1 MINSFLKIIYKF
13 IIKPVLFSFD
23 AEEVHTQAINIGHKL
38 SKIRL
43 AQLLFKQLFYI
54 NSKSLKSEMFGLKFN
69 SPVGLSAGF
78 DYEGLITCI
87 TPYIGFGFESAGT
100 VTYNQYEG
108 NEKPRLARLPKSRS
122 LLVNKGFK
130 SSGVKQ
136 MVNNITFVNGFNL
149 GLSIGAT
156 NSPECSTPDSQ
167 IEDIIDT
174 FKYVKAHPVYKKL
187 AYLELNI
194 SCPNVKGAGTLAN
207 EYNLYAI
214 LTKIKELNLNKVLL
228 VKFPIEIEHSY
239 ARKLVQI
246 MIDLNVD
253 GVIIGNLA
261 KNRDNS
267 LLNFAE
273 LKNIGNGNFS
283 GKPTWDL
290 SNDLISVIYK
300 DFGKEIKIIGVGG
313 IFTAEDA
320 YEKIKR
326 GASLVQLITGMI
338 YQGPQLIS
346 EINAGLIKLLD
357 QDGYENINDAVGSYY
372 N

>member
-1 MINSFLKIIYKF
+1 MNKLIRFKYKY
-13 IIKPVLFSFD
+13 IIKPLLFKLD
-23 AEEVHTQAINIGHKL
+23 AEYVHNQAIILGNKL

-43 AQLLFKQLFYI
+43 VQLLFKNLFYVNSKYLKTQLF
-54 NSKSLKSEMFGLKFN
+54 NLKFN

-78 DYEGLITCI
+78 DYEGLISGI
-87 TPYIGFGFESAGT
+87 TPYLGFGFESAGT
-100 VTYNQYEG
+100 VTYNSYEG
-108 NEKPRLARLPKSRS
+108 NFPPRLARLPKSQS

-130 SSGVKQ
+130 SIGIKNV
-136 MVNNITFVNGFNL
+136 VNNLTFINGFNL

-156 NSPECSTPDSQ
+156 NSESCSTSDAQ
-167 IEDIIDT
+167 IEDIINT
-174 FKYVKAHPVYKKL
+174 FKYVKAHPIYKNL

-207 EYNLYAI
+207 EYNLYAT
-214 LTKIKELNLNKVLL
+214 LTKIKELKINKPLF
-228 VKFPIEIEHSY
+228 VKFPIEIVPSY

-261 KNRDNS
+261 KNRDNT
-267 LLNFAE
+267 LLNKE
-273 LKNIGNGNFS
+273 EIENLGSGNFS
-283 GKPTWDL
+283 GKPTWNL
-290 SNDLISVIYK
+290 SNELISIIYK

-313 IFTAEDA
+313 IFNANDA

-338 YQGPQLIS
+338 FEGPQLIS
-346 EINAGLIKLLD
+346 EINIDLIKLLKK
-357 QDGYENINDAVGSYY
+357 DGYKNINEAVGSYY
-372 N
+372 

>member
-1 MINSFLKIIYKF
+1 MINYILNKCYKF
-13 IIKPVLFSFD
+13 LIKPILFSFD
-23 AEEVHTQAINIGHKL
+23 AEEVHHQAINIGHKL
-38 SKIRL
+38 SNIRL
-43 AQLLFKQLFYI
+43 AQLLFKYLFYI
-54 NSKSLKSEMFGLKFN
+54 NSKSLKTELFGLKFH

-78 DYEGLITCI
+78 DYEGLITGI

-108 NEKPRLARLPKSRS
+108 NEKPRLARLPKSKS

-130 SSGVKQ
+130 SSGVKN
-136 MVNNITFVNGFNL
+136 MVNNLTFVNGFNL

-156 NSPECSTPDSQ
+156 NSPECATPDAQ
-167 IEDIIDT
+167 IEDIINT

-207 EYNLYAI
+207 EYNLYSI
-214 LTKIKELNLNKVLL
+214 LSKLKELNLNKSLL

-261 KNRDNS
+261 KNRDNP
-267 LLNFAE
+267 LLDTNE
-273 LKNIGNGNFS
+273 LDNVGKGNFS

-346 EINAGLIKLLD
+346 EINSGLVRLMK
-357 QDGYENINDAVGSYY
+357 QDGFENINDAVGSHY